1 MSEHLHLAPI
11 PGFDGY
17 QVTQDGTVTG
27 PRGRALKPNRSG
39 FVGVYRDGKQIWT
52 PASELVALAWGTP
65 ATRTTPAKSTA
76 PQPKADAALLAELEQ
91 LREAVATLEADLS
104 TVIRQRDKALRQRD
118 ALAATRLVEVAKPRA
133 RARRARQ

>member
-1 MSEHLHLAPI
+1 MSEPLHLAPI

-39 FVGVYRDGKQIWT
+39 YVGIYRDGKQIWT

-65 ATRTTPAKSTA
+65 AKSAA
-76 PQPKADAALLAELEQ
+76 PQPEADAALLAELDL

-104 TVIRQRDKALRQRD
+104 TVTRQRDKALRQRD
-118 ALAATRLVEVAKPRA
+118 ALAATRLIEVAQPTSRT
-133 RARRARQ
+133 RRVRQ